1 MNQWTPKVVV
11 LALDVEL
18 VVGYK
23 KNNIKMC
30 EILPSVDLVEWW
42 QQAPFASVFVIWQV
56 FVVWPLFSPQKTQ
69 YNFLG
74 CELSLP
80 LKL

>member
-1 MNQWTPKVVV
+1 VSFAPN
-11 LALDVEL
+11 A
-18 VVGYK
+18 GYAAK
-23 KNNIKMC
+23 CMVNNMMMC